1 MIDSVESF
9 INYSINNA
17 CRNYRYRSG
26 IYQRN
31 TWFNKYIFVN
41 LQQNSIEVPA
51 FLKYQALFAYQ
62 QKFNSICL
70 PLCSSVALDHKRYIR
85 TILNTFSRELIGGVQ
100 TANGDI
106 YYGYPGVIFN
116 KDLEPLMMMT
126 LKIDISKPTYDIE
139 RAICRVSPLVFK
151 DSKKIVEKTII
162 RKVIPYCLNN
172 KAVDP
177 QIYYLLGDEIVRTN
191 ITRDYLN
198 RNIQVIIDDCSDFV
212 YEVTAPNGNF
222 SQDKATEFIRSE
234 ENEIMN
240 NFISD

>member
-26 IYQRN
+26 INQRN
-31 TWFNKYIFVN
+31 AWFNKYIFVN

-51 FLKYQALFAYQ
+51 FLKWQALFAYQ
-62 QKFNSICL
+62 EKFNSICL
-70 PLCSSVALDHKRYIR
+70 PLCSSIALDHKRYIR
-85 TILNTFSRELIGGVQ
+85 TILNAFSRELIGGVQ
-100 TANGDI
+100 TANGDV

-116 KDLEPLMMMT
+116 KDLEPLMMIT
-126 LKIDISKPTYDIE
+126 LKINISNPVYDIE

-162 RKVIPYCLNN
+162 KKVIPYCLNN
-172 KAVDP
+172 KAIDP
-177 QIYYLLGDEIVRTN
+177 QMNYFSSIHTN
-191 ITRDYLN
+191 TTNDYLN

-222 SQDKATEFIRSE
+222 SQDKATEFIRNE
-234 ENEIMN
+234 ENEIIN